1 MSRSI
6 AASPGRRRIGAPAK
20 RPAARGS
27 ARSGLGITR
36 PFDAAAG
43 AIRGAFA
50 LMWRRRWSRIA
61 LISALIAIPVLGG
74 VWLWVRQSPF
84 VAVKQ
89 VQIYGVHGTDAPEV
103 EAALTSAAHGM
114 STLDVSDS
122 ALLAAVAQLHVVSAV
137 RAVPRF
143 PHGLR
148 IEVTEQLPVASLDF
162 DGIRTAVAADGVV
175 LGPTLLSGSLPTVDA
190 YRIPATGQ
198 RVSGPNVLRYLAVLG
213 AAPSPFVKFIE
224 RVYTGP
230 KGLTVAM
237 RNGLLIYFGDVSR
250 PHAKWLSF
258 ARVLADSSSAGAS
271 YVDVRLPG
279 RPAAGFP
286 SGVTPPDAST
296 EATGAAGS
304 SEQVG
309 ATPESTIASL
319 AAALASGSGVGN
331 ATSEPGS
338 TASGA
343 SSPSSSTEPESGAST
358 SGTTPEASTGASAET
373 GSAAPSESAQAATT
387 PGG

>member
-1 MSRSI
+1 
-6 AASPGRRRIGAPAK
+6 
-20 RPAARGS
+20 
-27 ARSGLGITR
+27 
-36 PFDAAAG
+36 
-43 AIRGAFA
+43 
-50 LMWRRRWSRIA
+50 MWRRRWSRIA
-61 LISALIAIPVLGG
+61 LIGVLIAIPVLGG

-89 VQIYGVHGTDAPEV
+89 VQIYGVRGADAPEV

-137 RAVPRF
+137 RAIPHF

-175 LGPTLLSGSLPTVDA
+175 LGPALLSGSLPTVNA
-190 YRIPATGQ
+190 YRVPATGQ

-213 AAPSPFVKFIE
+213 AAPSPFVKFVE
-224 RVYTGP
+224 RVYTGS

-237 RNGLLIYFGDVSR
+237 RNGLLIYFGDASR
-250 PHAKWLSF
+250 PRAKWLSF

-271 YVDVRLPG
+271 YIDVRLPG

-296 EATGAAGS
+296 EAAGTTPGS

-319 AAALASGSGVGN
+319 AAALANGSGV
-331 ATSEPGS
+331 ATATTSEPGS
-338 TASGA
+338 TATGA
-343 SSPSSSTEPESGAST
+343 SSPSSSTEPESGASA
-358 SGTTPEASTGASAET
+358 SGTTPEAGTGASPET

>member
-1 MSRSI
+1 VR
-6 AASPGRRRIGAPAK
+6 
-20 RPAARGS
+20 
-27 ARSGLGITR
+27 T
-36 PFDAAAG
+36 AAA
-43 AIRGAFA
+43 FV
-50 LMWRRRWSRIA
+50 WRRRWSRIA
-61 LISALIAIPVLGG
+61 LIGALIAIPLLGG

-84 VAVKQ
+84 VSVKQ
-89 VQIYGVHGTDAPEV
+89 VQIYGVHGADAPEV

-122 ALLAAVAQLHVVSAV
+122 ALLAAVSQLRVVSAV
-137 RAVPRF
+137 RAIPHF

-175 LGPTLLSGSLPTVDA
+175 LGPALLSSSLPTVNG
-190 YRIPATGQ
+190 YYVPAPGQ
-198 RVSGPNVLRYLAVLG
+198 RVSGPNLLRYLAVLG
-213 AAPSPFVKFIE
+213 AAPAPLAKFIE

-237 RNGLLIYFGDVSR
+237 RNGLLIYFGDASR
-250 PHAKWLSF
+250 PLAKWLSF

-286 SGVTPPDAST
+286 SGVTAPDAAA
-296 EATGAAGS
+296 EAAGSAAGS

-309 ATPESTIASL
+309 GTPESTIASL
-319 AAALASGSGVGN
+319 AAALASGSGV
-331 ATSEPGS
+331 ATATTSEPG
-338 TASGA
+338 TPASGA
-343 SSPSSSTEPESGAST
+343 TSPSSSTEAEPSASA
-358 SGTTPEASTGASAET
+358 SDTTPEADAGASTEVGT
-373 GSAAPSESAQAATT
+373 APSESTQGAATS
-387 PGG
+387 GG